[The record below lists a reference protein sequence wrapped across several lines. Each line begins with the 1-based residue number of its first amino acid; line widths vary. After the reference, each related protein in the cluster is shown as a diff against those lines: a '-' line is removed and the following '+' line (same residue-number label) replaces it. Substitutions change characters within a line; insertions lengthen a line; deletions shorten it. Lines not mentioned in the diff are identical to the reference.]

1 MDEIKALSP
10 KCIQTMDKM
19 AKDMRT
25 AKKTCTDTF
34 TECKKA
40 EDASVKLISDCMNFD
55 VQALN
60 QSKIADFNQSIL
72 KTDQLDI

>member
-1 MDEIKALSP
+1 MNEIKAMSP
-10 KCIQTMDKM
+10 ACIQTMDKM

-25 AKKTCTDTF
+25 AKKNCTDMF
-34 TECKKA
+34 SECKKA

-60 QSKIADFNQSIL
+60 QSKIAEDAGSKIIGL
-72 KTDQLDI
+72 